1 MRRRKRL
8 ALRSRHV
15 AIGLVVLAVVG
26 WLPTAGVA
34 QTLDD
39 TVTFLTKF
47 IGKQGIVRA
56 PSCRPEDGDRLTLTT
71 EVYAAIPTGTNLGLI
86 ELNHGTG
93 LSRIG
98 RTIFDLH
105 DIASI
110 EEGGSEAVD
119 QTRTYQSVRVTCK
132 GKTPCIE
139 KLTFCVGEVPQRRVQ
154 VRADS
159 LFFRGSSSAERVV
172 KAFAHLQELVA
183 AKDKASPF

>member
-1 MRRRKRL
+1 MSHIRL
-8 ALRSRHV
+8 
-15 AIGLVVLAVVG
+15 INVVLGGLLLGGLAPSWSFG
-26 WLPTAGVA
+26 
-34 QTLDD
+34 QSLDE

-56 PSCRPEDGDRLTLTT
+56 PSCHPEDGERLTLTT
-71 EVYAAIPTGTNLGLI
+71 EVYAAIPTGTNLGLV

-110 EEGGSEAVD
+110 EEGGAEQVD
-119 QTRTYQSVRVTCK
+119 QTRTYQSVRVTCR

-139 KLTFCVGEVPQRRVQ
+139 KLTFCVGDVSQRRVQ
-154 VRADS
+154 VRVDS
-159 LFFRGSSSAERVV
+159 IFFRGASSAERIV